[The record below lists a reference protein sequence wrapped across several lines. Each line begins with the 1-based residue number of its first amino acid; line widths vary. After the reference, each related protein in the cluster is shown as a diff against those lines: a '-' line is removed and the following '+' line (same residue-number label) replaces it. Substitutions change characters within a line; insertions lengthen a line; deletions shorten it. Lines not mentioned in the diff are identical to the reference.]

1 MSSSN
6 IIKQNAAEGQKFEKF
21 AFESIHH
28 SIDGMHPAAQGGA
41 FVPFLDTIF
50 ADSNQA
56 MGQGTQGES
65 GEDQTADEMQ
75 KSALLVPVGIPEEVH
90 VQQVEESYGK
100 GFEEGKRQ
108 AERGL
113 ANVFKALRDAVEDL
127 VTLKEQVLR
136 ASEEDLLKLAVMIAR
151 KVIHQ
156 EIATDR
162 LILAKVVAAAVS
174 NASDRDELVIRLNP
188 EDHRL
193 VSAHKHLYLNG
204 CGDERFVELRSD
216 DVIPPGGCIVD
227 TIMGEIDART
237 DSQVDE
243 IFRRLLEE
251 KTSFM
256 SLPATLAGER
266 EQHAYDE
273 N

>member
-6 IIKQNAAEGQKFEKF
+6 IIKQNAAGAQKFERF
-21 AFESIHH
+21 NFETMSQKT
-28 SIDGMHPAAQGGA
+28 DAERPASPVAS
-41 FVPFLDTIF
+41 FVPFLNSLL
-50 ADSNQA
+50 ADAELNQD
-56 MGQGTQGES
+56 QPVDGECND
-65 GEDQTADEMQ
+65 DQSVYELCKAEQVVT
-75 KSALLVPVGIPEEVH
+75 VGIPEEVH
-90 VQQVEESYGK
+90 EQQVRESYEK

-113 ANVFKALRDAVEDL
+113 ANVFKALRDAVEELTDL
-127 VTLKEQVLR
+127 KGHILR
-136 ASEEDLLKLAVMIAR
+136 ASEDDLLNLAVMIAR

-162 LILAKVVAAAVS
+162 LILAKVVSAAVS

-204 CGDERFVELRSD
+204 CNDERLVELRAD
-216 DVIPPGGCIVD
+216 DVIAPGGCIVD
-227 TIMGEIDART
+227 TVMGEIDART

-256 SLPATLAGER
+256 SLSAPLAGER
-266 EQHAYDE
+266 EYHAYDE